1 MPESV
6 VLASPPSLADVVEA
20 IWQVDVPDPCEA
32 RARSLTVLP
41 SAASIMAVH
50 FRDPIRSDRKN
61 YAHQA
66 YRTVITG
73 VQRDTVTIEPSGPT
87 GSVIVRFKPGAAACV
102 FGPEM
107 AAFSDANVELSDVVG
122 DPTRDRLQTRLRE
135 AADEYERRDLIE
147 DFLLPLIR
155 HRSDPLVWQ
164 AIRSLRANPG
174 QPVAQLARAL
184 EISERQLER
193 RFLDYAGATPK
204 QFVRMLRVELA
215 IAARHRGAAWADV
228 AARCG
233 FTDQAHMIR
242 DFKALSGTTPEAF
255 MRRAFG
261 SDDLRHYNTALAMS
275 GFYNTAIV

>member
-1 MPESV
+1 LPKSV
-6 VLASPPSLADVVEA
+6 VLAPPPSLADVVEA
-20 IWQVDVPDPCEA
+20 IWQVDVPDPAEA
-32 RARSLTVLP
+32 RAYTLKVLP
-41 SAASIMAVH
+41 TASSIMAVH

-61 YAHQA
+61 YALQA

-73 VQRDTVTIEPSGPT
+73 VQRDTVTIAPSGPA

-122 DPTRDRLQTRLRE
+122 DPTRDRLQTQLRE
-135 AADEYERRDLIE
+135 AADEHERRDLIE
-147 DFLLPLIR
+147 AFLLPMLR
-155 HRSDPLVWQ
+155 HRGDPLVWQ

-174 QPVAQLARAL
+174 RPIEHVARALDISARQLAR
-184 EISERQLER
+184 
-193 RFLDYAGATPK
+193 RFLAHAGATPK
-204 QFVRMLRVELA
+204 QFFRMLRVEMA
-215 IAARHRGAAWADV
+215 IAARHRGAAWTDV

-233 FTDQAHMIR
+233 FNDQAHMIR
-242 DFKALSGTTPEAF
+242 DFKALSRTTPEAF

-261 SDDLRHYNTALAMS
+261 GALRQYNTELAMS